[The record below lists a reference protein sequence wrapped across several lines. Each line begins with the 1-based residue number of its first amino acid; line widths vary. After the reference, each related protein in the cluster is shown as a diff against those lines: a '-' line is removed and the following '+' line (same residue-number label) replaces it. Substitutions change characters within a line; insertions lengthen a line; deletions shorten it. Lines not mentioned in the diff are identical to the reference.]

1 VNLEATTIMRP
12 RRLKWLVALGL
23 ALAALPLFAHDV
35 WIEPSSFAPGP
46 DQTVGLR
53 LRVGQDLQG
62 EPLALVDGMVRQFVV
77 HDATAS
83 RPVVIRQRA
92 ETAALMR
99 VTTPGLQVVGY
110 YSNPSFIELPAEK
123 FNAYLADEG
132 LDAILSR
139 RAQLNQSSANGREM
153 FSRCAKTL
161 LRSGSASDSQ
171 HDQRLGFP
179 LELVAERNP
188 YTIAAGQALPVRL
201 TYQDRPLAGALVVAV
216 NSLDAAQKQSAR
228 TDSNGRV
235 QFWLHPGGMWLIKA
249 VHMVPAPAGAA
260 ADWASHWA
268 SLTFEGGDPAAA
280 R

>member
-1 VNLEATTIMRP
+1 MDLEATTIMRP
-12 RRLKWLVALGL
+12 HHLKWIVALGF

-35 WIEPSSFAPGP
+35 WIEPSSFAPEL

-53 LRVGQDLQG
+53 LRVGQNLQG
-62 EPLALVDGMVRQFVV
+62 EPLGLVDGMVKQFVV
-77 HDATAS
+77 HDASAS
-83 RPVVIRQRA
+83 RPVVTRLRA

-110 YSNPSFIELPAEK
+110 YSSPSFIELPAEK

-132 LDAILSR
+132 LDPIISR

-161 LRSGSASDSQ
+161 LRSGSTSDSQ
-171 HDQRLGFP
+171 HDRRLGFP

-188 YTIAAGQALPVRL
+188 YTIAPGQTLPLRL
-201 TYQDRPLAGALVVAV
+201 TYQDRPLAGALVVAA
-216 NSLDAAQKQSAR
+216 NSLDASQKQSAR

-235 QFWLHPGGMWLIKA
+235 RFQLHAGGLWL
-249 VHMVPAPAGAA
+249 
-260 ADWASHWA
+260 
-268 SLTFEGGDPAAA
+268 
-280 R
+280 